1 MEAELQT
8 VIGRKARGDDAY
20 GDRPGFEGEEE
31 KATSITAQHVKP
43 KA

>member
-20 GDRPGFEGEEE
+20 GNIPGLEGEEE
-31 KATSITAQHVKP
+31 KATSITAGHVKL